1 MHCVSCQSPVTPGG
15 RYCSYCGAPVKPRL
29 VAASALRLFSV
40 VGLAGLLVLALVP
53 GLQRLEARVP
63 RQQPRQP
70 PAPRSPTP
78 TTPTSVVTPHGRASR
93 HRCAR
98 HRRAGHA
105 RADRRPRLHGAGQ
118 DRGEKATSIV
128 APHRRL
134 PPPDACQQVDNFEVA
149 NLQDGDFATAYR
161 VKGSGVG
168 RQIRLRL
175 AAPTRITEVGL
186 VPGWAKVGCDGAD
199 LFRQHRTVARV
210 RWTFDGG
217 KSVEQAFNAAPD
229 LQVLAVDV
237 VTKNV
242 TVRILATNPP
252 NGINMTAVSEIRLS
266 GVASA

>member
-1 MHCVSCQSPVTPGG
+1 VPPGG
-15 RYCSYCGAPVKPRL
+15 RYCSYCGAPVKPGWWRPL
-29 VAASALRLFSV
+29 LRLFSV
-40 VGLAGLLVLALVP
+40 VGLAGLLLLASFQVYN
-53 GLQRLEARVP
+53 GLKREYRDSSKAAAR
-63 RQQPRQP
+63 
-70 PAPRSPTP
+70 TTEP
-78 TTPTSVVTPHGRASR
+78 TTTTSVVTTTAAPAATVAPATAAPATPAPTAPPASTVL
-93 HRCAR
+93 AKTVV
-98 HRRAGHA
+98 
-105 RADRRPRLHGAGQ
+105 
-118 DRGEKATSIV
+118 KATSIV
-128 APHRRL
+128 APAPT
-134 PPPDACQQVDNFEVA
+134 PPAPDACQQMDNFEVA

-237 VTKNV
+237 VSTNV